1 MGPLEKLWQPEV
13 ARALYRRL
21 RRARIASPH
30 SVLAQQAVRLC
41 ENAFRDSRL
50 LGEGLSLN
58 LRARDWGALAGG
70 LPALSQMADSEAP
83 GLSRWLDN
91 VGNALLAR
99 HSGEQ
104 YVIAARAQALCTLER
119 HALLLEDLLWDTWEA
134 DGASPEGEPDFQA
147 LFAQLRPGD
156 EPSDEELVVRWT
168 VLLSLAILV
177 ANWLAGKTLAEKTA
191 PTT

>member
-1 MGPLEKLWQPEV
+1 MGPLQKLWQPEV
-13 ARALYRRL
+13 ARTLYRRL
-21 RRARIASPH
+21 RRACLPGPQGG
-30 SVLAQQAVRLC
+30 LAQRAVRLC
-41 ENAFRDSRL
+41 EDAFRDSRL

-70 LPALSQMADSEAP
+70 LPALSQLTQTEVP

-104 YVIAARAQALCTLER
+104 YVIALRAQALCTLER
-119 HALLLEDLLWDTWEA
+119 HALLLEDLLWDAWQA
-134 DGASPEGEPDFQA
+134 DGAQPDAEPDFEV

-168 VLLSLAILV
+168 VLLSLAILI
-177 ANWLAGKTLAEKTA
+177 ANWLSAKALADAA
-191 PTT
+191 PTA